1 MSEPGEQSAPQGDGK
16 RASRFFI
23 GVLWNWI
30 SVAINLAIGILL
42 SPYIVRKL
50 GSERYG
56 IWALVFSLL
65 EYLWFFDLGF
75 NTAVTKFMAHHRAR
89 QEPEE
94 VNRVINTGL
103 VYFCIVSSLFAV
115 ATLLVAWRGDRM
127 FQLTTEASRADFRAL
142 VLITGLGWAVMFPL
156 QFFMTCL
163 DAYQRY
169 DFFTRAWVTTLLI
182 RSIGYA
188 SLLYMG
194 YGLRALGAT
203 TVVAQLVGCSL
214 AVYLFRSVFPPMRLS
229 TASISFKLMKEMQA
243 YGVHSFVANLSNL
256 LLNQGPPVM
265 IGYYRPPS
273 FIGYYTFPSR
283 ILAYSVEAVSRVGF
297 VTRSNAAEMHAK
309 GDDKGIFSLGMHLNR
324 YCVALFAPL
333 SIFLLV
339 WGTPLIRRWMNAEF
353 AAQCGPL
360 LPVMA
365 LSTLFA
371 VAGQYNSSSI
381 LYALSRHDR
390 MAKGML
396 AEGILGAAGILLVL
410 PHYGIL
416 GVAWVVG
423 ILAVLDRGLFVPW
436 LVCRALH
443 SSFVTYMSGIYLRP
457 ALTAIPV
464 LILMRAVR
472 GAGFGGETL
481 PQLILLGGLT
491 AGCFFLLAYFTCI
504 THDHRTM
511 MVDSVLG
518 KLRRRAR
525 A

>member
-1 MSEPGEQSAPQGDGK
+1 MSESGESNTPPGDGK
-16 RASRFFI
+16 RANRFFI

-42 SPYIVRKL
+42 TPYIVRKL
-50 GSERYG
+50 GSEQYG

-75 NTAVTKFMAHHRAR
+75 NTAVTKFMAHYRALD
-89 QEPEE
+89 EPEG

-103 VYFCIVSSLFAV
+103 LYFCIVSSLFAV
-115 ATLLVAWRGDRM
+115 ATVLVAWKGYTL
-127 FQLTTEASRADFRAL
+127 FQLSTDANRANFRAL

-182 RSIGYA
+182 RSTGYA
-188 SLLYMG
+188 SLLYFG
-194 YGLRALGAT
+194 FGLRALGAT
-203 TVVAQLVGCSL
+203 TVVAQLAGCSL
-214 AVYLFRSVFPPMRLS
+214 ALYFFRKVFPPMRLS
-229 TASISFKLMKEMQA
+229 LASINFKLMKEMQA

-256 LLNQGPPVM
+256 LLGQGPPLM
-265 IGYYRPPS
+265 IGHYRPAS

-309 GDDKGIFSLGMHLNR
+309 GDDTGIFSLGMHLNR
-324 YCVALFAPL
+324 YCVALFTPL
-333 SIFLLV
+333 TIFLLV

-353 AAQCGPL
+353 AVQCGPL

-365 LSTLFA
+365 LTTLFA

-390 MAKGML
+390 MAKGCWRK
-396 AEGILGAAGILLVL
+396 AFWESPESCWCCRITAFWEWRGWPECSPFWTGGCTCHGWCAARSTPLSW
-410 PHYGIL
+410 P
-416 GVAWVVG
+416 
-423 ILAVLDRGLFVPW
+423 
-436 LVCRALH
+436 
-443 SSFVTYMSGIYLRP
+443 T
-457 ALTAIPV
+457 
-464 LILMRAVR
+464 
-472 GAGFGGETL
+472 
-481 PQLILLGGLT
+481 
-491 AGCFFLLAYFTCI
+491 
-504 THDHRTM
+504 
-511 MVDSVLG
+511 
-518 KLRRRAR
+518 
-525 A
+525 